1 MLMDCRTYRGAN
13 IDSDNF
19 LVIANITA
27 KLRSNKRREN
37 NNNSR
42 GLRKYKPEELKEH
55 DKRREYGNTLKTE
68 LNGIKVEGKDS
79 SSDINEYWRMVREA
93 IDTIAEEV
101 IGLKSGVKKQVW
113 FNQDCEIVTQE
124 KIMHT
129 NERCKEI
136 VPGKQ

>member
-1 MLMDCRTYRGAN
+1 
-13 IDSDNF
+13 
-19 LVIANITA
+19 
-27 KLRSNKRREN
+27 
-37 NNNSR
+37 
-42 GLRKYKPEELKEH
+42 
-55 DKRREYGNTLKTE
+55 
-68 LNGIKVEGKDS
+68 
-79 SSDINEYWRMVREA
+79 MVREA